1 MKEKVGFGSKIG
13 LLAAT
18 IGSAVGL
25 GTIWRF
31 PAIVQEQGGSAF
43 LLVYLICLFV
53 FGVPIMLAEFSLGRA
68 GGNNII
74 NIFSQNTKAK
84 VGKLSVF

>member
-43 LLVYLICLFV
+43 LLVYLICLF
-53 FGVPIMLAEFSLGRA
+53 LGL
-68 GGNNII
+68 
-74 NIFSQNTKAK
+74 K
-84 VGKLSVF
+84 